1 MAIKRVFG
9 QSVLTRAERE
19 AERRIREATKGRPS
33 LEELERRLGPGEPV
47 TDPETAY
54 LRATIIHKIGVARE
68 KAGLTQAELAER
80 IGTDQASISRI
91 ESGARNITLE
101 TLAKIAKVLGL
112 RVAVEPVEKEQS
124 RTSAQR
130 AAEGQE

>member
-9 QSVLTRAERE
+9 QSDLTRAERE
-19 AERRIREATKGRPS
+19 AERRIREATKDRPS

-54 LRATIIHKIGVARE
+54 LRATIIHKLGVARE

-91 ESGARNITLE
+91 ERGERNITLE
-101 TLAKIAKVLGL
+101 TLAKLAKVLGL
-112 RVAVEPVEKEQS
+112 RVTVEAVEKK
-124 RTSAQR
+124 
-130 AAEGQE
+130 